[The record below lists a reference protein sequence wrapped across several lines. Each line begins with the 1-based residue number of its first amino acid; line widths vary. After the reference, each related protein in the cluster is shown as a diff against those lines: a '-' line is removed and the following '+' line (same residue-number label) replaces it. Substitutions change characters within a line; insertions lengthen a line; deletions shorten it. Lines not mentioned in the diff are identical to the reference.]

1 MAFPRECYDAKTL
14 DFMTH
19 VLESAWRDVERLIH
33 GRKLDYTALRTV
45 MSVRIMAGVRDGD
58 SDPEHLKQLAV
69 KAIANVFEGSD
80 HGSGS
85 AAS

>member
-19 VLESAWRDVERLIH
+19 VLESAWRDVEHLIH

-58 SDPEHLKQLAV
+58 CPMQRKLLGDAVRALA
-69 KAIANVFEGSD
+69 G
-80 HGSGS
+80 GS
-85 AAS
+85 AGLQPRR

>member
-19 VLESAWRDVERLIH
+19 VLESAWRDVEHLIH

-58 SDPEHLKQLAV
+58 ADPDHLKHVAL
-69 KAIANVFEGSD
+69 KSIANVFEGSD

-85 AAS
+85 SAS

>member
-19 VLESAWRDVERLIH
+19 VLKSAWRDIEPRML
-33 GRKLDYTALRTV
+33 GRNLDYTALRTV

-58 SDPEHLKQLAV
+58 VDPDHLKHLALN
-69 KAIANVFEGSD
+69 AIANVFEGSD